1 MVELLSTIG
10 TATPNYPLKAETLE
24 ADLWFQSNPEFESA
38 RSQLGLLDRLLP
50 KDALIEVFQNPATPF
65 EIGGC
70 KNKRFSLEA
79 EFVRKAKREKIIL
92 TASDL
97 PSLLILMP
105 TASEDIRDGFGAI
118 ETLTPGVYNLPKWDR
133 TTIVVLHQLP
143 KTEETLWLRL
153 LGRAG
158 NQRRA
163 IEEFTQMSIEVPLN
177 ANIGEL
183 LADYRAMLESRK
195 SPITEDE
202 EELIMNL
209 STAYL
214 QKREEW
220 KEEGKKEGKKEGVYQ
235 VASNLL
241 RQGMAIELVAQAT
254 ELTLEQI
261 AKLRQEL
268 G

>member
-1 MVELLSTIG
+1 
-10 TATPNYPLKAETLE
+10 
-24 ADLWFQSNPEFESA
+24 
-38 RSQLGLLDRLLP
+38 
-50 KDALIEVFQNPATPF
+50 
-65 EIGGC
+65 
-70 KNKRFSLEA
+70 
-79 EFVRKAKREKIIL
+79 
-92 TASDL
+92 
-97 PSLLILMP
+97 
-105 TASEDIRDGFGAI
+105 
-118 ETLTPGVYNLPKWDR
+118 
-133 TTIVVLHQLP
+133 
-143 KTEETLWLRL
+143 
-153 LGRAG
+153 
-158 NQRRA
+158 
-163 IEEFTQMSIEVPLN
+163 MSIEVPLN

-195 SPITEDE
+195 SPMTEDE

-220 KEEGKKEGKKEGVYQ
+220 KEEGKKEGVYQ

-241 RQGMAIELVAQAT
+241 RQGMAIELVVQAT